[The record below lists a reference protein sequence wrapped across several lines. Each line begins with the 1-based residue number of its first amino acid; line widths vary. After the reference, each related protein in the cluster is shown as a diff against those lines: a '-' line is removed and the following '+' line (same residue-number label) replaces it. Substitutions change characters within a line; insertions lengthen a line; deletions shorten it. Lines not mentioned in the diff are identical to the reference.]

1 MHKARC
7 GVLTHFFQLVP
18 TKSKGIMLLL
28 PMLICHSLVPITRQQ
43 FLHGMLLPHMVGR
56 DKIPPVLDHPTAPT
70 ITFYDEVTRDSCLQ
84 LTSALAAAEQE
95 VLEQHDDEGAAQYI
109 RLRIQSSGG
118 SLTSALFVCDFMDR
132 LRVPVWT
139 CVDGVAASA
148 ASLIAVSG
156 STRTM
161 SRHSVVLVH
170 QASIDLP
177 EMKHDELRDEEYN
190 MDLLMSGMRDVYLS
204 HTHMNPSQ
212 LDALLA
218 NEKYLNAEECKRYG
232 IVDAI
237 V

>member
-1 MHKARC
+1 MSMHKARS
-7 GVLTHFFQLVP
+7 GVFVHFFQLVP
-18 TKSKGIMLLL
+18 TKTIMLLL
-28 PMLICHSLVPITRQQ
+28 PMLMCPSLVPITRQQ
-43 FLHGMLLPHMVGR
+43 FLHGMLLPHAIVH
-56 DKIPPVLDHPTAPT
+56 DPIPSVVDRPTTPT
-70 ITFYDEVTRDSCLQ
+70 ITFYDEVTRESCLQ

-95 VLEQHDDEGAAQYI
+95 VLDQQDDNERYI
-109 RLRIQSSGG
+109 RLRIQSGGG
-118 SLTSALFVCDFMDR
+118 SLTSALFVCDFIDR

-177 EMKHDELRDEEYN
+177 EMKHDELRDEQYN
-190 MDLLMSGMRDVYLS
+190 MDLLVSSMKDVYLS

-218 NEKYLNAEECKRYG
+218 NERYLNADECKRYG

-237 V
+237 L

>member
-1 MHKARC
+1 
-7 GVLTHFFQLVP
+7 V
-18 TKSKGIMLLL
+18 
-28 PMLICHSLVPITRQQ
+28 
-43 FLHGMLLPHMVGR
+43 VGSE
-56 DKIPPVLDHPTAPT
+56 IPSVVDHPRAPT

-84 LTSALAAAEQE
+84 LTSALTAAEQE

-218 NEKYLNAEECKRYG
+218 NEKYLNAEDSSPDEYASKICFQSLASHLGRLESAMERMCVCVCVKTMRNTF
-232 IVDAI
+232 
-237 V
+237 